1 MRNTA
6 VGNWEVIQS
15 YPPVCSWCW
24 ISEAHAYLSQFES
37 SKKVILYLH
46 LHEGAYPAKITPLLP
61 AVFCLIT
68 CGKARFPEEVYLV
81 K

>member
-46 LHEGAYPAKITPLLP
+46 LHEGAYPAKITPFSPLCFVSLH
-61 AVFCLIT
+61 V
-68 CGKARFPEEVYLV
+68 V
-81 K
+81 KPDSQRKCTW

>member
-37 SKKVILYLH
+37 SKKVKLFCICICMKEHILLKSPPSPRCVLSHYMW
-46 LHEGAYPAKITPLLP
+46 
-61 AVFCLIT
+61 
-68 CGKARFPEEVYLV
+68 
-81 K
+81 